1 MSQSTTLNGP
11 FSELSYET
19 SLDKMSSSFRTVR
32 QISSVYLFTVVVV
45 AVVVVVVVE
54 VVIVVESISYSTVN
68 KVNVHLNVSR
78 LICFNV
84 SY

>member
-1 MSQSTTLNGP
+1 
-11 FSELSYET
+11 
-19 SLDKMSSSFRTVR
+19 MSSSFRTVR

-78 LICFNV
+78 LIFFQV

>member
-1 MSQSTTLNGP
+1 
-11 FSELSYET
+11 
-19 SLDKMSSSFRTVR
+19 MSSSFRTVR
-32 QISSVYLFTVVVV
+32 QISSVYLFTVAVVV

-78 LICFNV
+78 LIFFQV